1 MMFFGANFL
10 YFYLQNSFETI
21 EIKMVSAANI
31 FPSRAVSEMAGCS
44 REEEKYNEP
53 KRLEEVRILS
63 VFLVNPKNCQ
73 IIGCLRALSQEDL
86 LKHYI
91 GLNNRLEENSDA
103 WIDGPGGVSGLYL
116 IYEVFCGG
124 IYF

>member
-1 MMFFGANFL
+1 MMLFGANFL

-21 EIKMVSAANI
+21 EIKMGSAANI

-63 VFLVNPKNCQ
+63 VFFGKSKK
-73 IIGCLRALSQEDL
+73 LSD
-86 LKHYI
+86 Y
-91 GLNNRLEENSDA
+91 RLSPSFTSRRPTETLY
-103 WIDGPGGVSGLYL
+103 WI
-116 IYEVFCGG
+116 E
-124 IYF
+124 